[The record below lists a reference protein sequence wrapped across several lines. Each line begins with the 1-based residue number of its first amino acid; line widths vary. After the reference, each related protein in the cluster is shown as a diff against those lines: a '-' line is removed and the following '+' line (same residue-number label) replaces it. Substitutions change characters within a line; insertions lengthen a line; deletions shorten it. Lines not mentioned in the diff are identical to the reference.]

1 MRNRFKA
8 FLVTCA
14 VIAPS
19 LALAAPAH
27 ATSCGGGRSSA
38 GPISVTACVAK
49 SWGKGTV
56 STKIESSRQGSRKL
70 VVHWRYSTSDRNK
83 QGKPVGWVEQNWAAT
98 EFKAEKGTQN
108 GTLKSGVSTDCI
120 RLELYVAHGGKT
132 GKTVSNYTC
141 QKSV

>member
-1 MRNRFKA
+1 MRNRFKV

-14 VIAPS
+14 VVAPS

-27 ATSCGGGRSSA
+27 ATSCGGGASSA

-49 SWGKGTV
+49 SLGKGTV
-56 STKIESSRQGSRKL
+56 SVRIAKSRSGERKL
-70 VVHWRYSTSDRNK
+70 RLHWRYSISDRGK
-83 QGKPVGWVEQNWAAT
+83 GGKPAGWVAQNWAASDAT
-98 EFKAEKGTQN
+98 VTKSSTDAR
-108 GTLKSGVSTDCI
+108 LKSGIGTECV
-120 RLELYVAHGGKT
+120 RLELYVVHGGKT